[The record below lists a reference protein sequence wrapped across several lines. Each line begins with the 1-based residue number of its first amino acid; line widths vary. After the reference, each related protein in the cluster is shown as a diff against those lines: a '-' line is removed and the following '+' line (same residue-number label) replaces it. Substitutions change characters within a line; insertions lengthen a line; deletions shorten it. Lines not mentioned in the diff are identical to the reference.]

1 MVIKFNFR
9 FVLFIVICFCI
20 YGFSNAKT
28 NLRQTTS
35 ETDTVDKSRPS
46 KSKGAETTSKA
57 LSGKKLKIEM
67 PAIIVKE
74 DPSQKSSF
82 LLPSPKKEEKPFS
95 PIKRRKAIRHKANEI
110 YSKEAPGDK
119 TNVENDLSSFLPDRA
134 RASITRSM
142 HQIVVEKEKG
152 LKPKIEYKSVKYV
165 MMPEEVGNEI
175 QTTSNKKDTHMKD
188 LDFPPSISKFLIKRK
203 YLIGSLNGKTSEKK
217 DFQVIVDG
225 HTVMN
230 DKYLTSTADP
240 IGYKQK
246 SDQKSVNALEEVKLM
261 KTMSSKKMYYKEP
274 DIAKQKKGKKSKTK
288 SLTKK
293 SKQNKSEKKQL
304 PKDIDVKSSPITKY
318 DKMTMREKL
327 VYTQQFNENNPTK
340 TVKTEFG
347 SSKPLVKSEKV
358 KAKSQKSE
366 VFVTRR
372 KSIRPKQNDS
382 KYSSQNV
389 PLNIEVDTKDWKSN
403 YRRKKNDLMQSMLE
417 PEPVLRKTKN
427 NENAKSFKKKHKEY
441 TVSIKR
447 KSKEH
452 IVSMGKKSKEQN
464 IPAKLDQKDTAMF
477 GKETLYGS
485 NPINIKIDTKDWKT
499 NYSKKKNKLLQA
511 MLDSSTYEKGR
522 FKEKKNKAK
531 AKSVK
536 EVVQQKNV
544 HSYLIKPNTVIEVG
558 NTEITVGIPSHVA
571 KQTRTTD
578 RKSKGNTLKKIQTE
592 IKAPATLKAFRSDEV
607 RVKIDT
613 VTVQNAEKS
622 NGKISAMQTT
632 TTAPS
637 PPKEALRSAKQPS
650 TTTHFP
656 LKIEFVTAKIPA
668 ELEGNRN
675 KSSLTKRKNHKKFI
689 TNGLSE
695 DSQKS
700 RIITSSE
707 NLNVNL
713 DHYADFTRT
722 GITNGENNIVVGTL
736 SGIKDR
742 ANAGMINLQ
751 VDTAEREQA
760 LNITKITGSRPTDRH
775 TVATNKKLFNVK
787 TKPYNIH
794 KTISTNSQSQT
805 SLSNVKKQ
813 DKSMTDFSISLLAAH
828 EVEKATQAPL
838 KKTKPTVKA
847 PVKKSPR
854 FVLRNNNNSGKSFVF
869 SFKTNKKPKKNVP
882 KVTSVQFQPAF
893 IYKDTAEIHR
903 SENSLFANSIHEK
916 SEKTPNNF
924 YKHSIMREN
933 HKDFRWPVPSKIVQ
947 GIPVTQ
953 PPPEVSTLGLII
965 SGDFVS
971 SFAEQ
976 AFKDVSSDNKV
987 SRQSI
992 NRTTAKTKFQPK
1004 QTVKSDFLFPI
1015 QSFYTPS
1022 PKAITTVDL
1031 ALVTRKRNGLY
1042 QNDKY
1047 YSSDIHYQIQE
1058 LLNSTETNQLTD
1070 IPGNIDIQTS
1080 TVPLPKMRNTFIQ
1093 SRPKTMPFVY
1103 TAESQAGRT
1112 KMQRINNKQNV
1123 QNLVERTTLGNSA
1136 PPSITGFDLGL
1147 SMKRNKS
1154 KKTYIQ
1160 MTQATQAFE
1169 ETSQS
1174 PMKNIV
1180 KGSSSLSNFRRMQ
1193 IPSRPIETVIYP
1205 TVSVQTERKGVT
1217 EKPRMLKKLT
1227 STTTTTTTTT
1237 TPKPKTTSTTST
1249 TSTTTATTTT
1259 TEATTTRRPTVAS
1272 TTTTEKPSTTTTP
1285 GSIKEVISDLSSLN
1299 DIAKKAKDALQRISE
1314 VFKGPP
1320 DNIIAVS
1327 KTDAYKKYKKA
1338 ATEVIEMKKS
1348 PTMVPAVGIIKPLRK
1363 SEAIY
1368 KFSQYGSKR
1377 SQEMTEDN
1385 AIKREIKKL
1394 LIQQNTIYP
1403 GPLQKGPVSYP
1414 RVTPMMDQNVY
1425 TQNEIT
1431 SNARGMLY
1439 NTPEMTSMMIATESM
1454 APEQNGGYIQN
1465 YNFPG
1470 ANRQAL
1476 GNSARLPF
1484 QNSVRVTPPMP
1495 IVQPIVQPKVYCS
1508 FISLLFLIFEPP
1520 CKSHVMKIKTYQ
1532 ITARMIKLSLLFKIV
1547 QRASLFRKSTY
1558 L

>member
-1 MVIKFNFR
+1 MLIKFNFR
-9 FVLFIVICFCI
+9 FVLFMVLCFCI

-28 NLRQTTS
+28 NLRQATS
-35 ETDTVDKSRPS
+35 EIDTADKSR
-46 KSKGAETTSKA
+46 TSKNKDA
-57 LSGKKLKIEM
+57 ESSSKAASGKSLKIEM

-82 LLPSPKKEEKPFS
+82 LLPSPQKEVKPFS
-95 PIKRRKAIRHKANEI
+95 PIKRRKAIRHKTNEI
-110 YSKEAPGDK
+110 YSKEALGDK
-119 TNVENDLSSFLPDRA
+119 TQVENDANSYLPDRA

-152 LKPKIEYKSVKYV
+152 LKPKIEYKSVKYI
-165 MMPEEVGNEI
+165 MMPEEGGNEI
-175 QTTSNKKDTHMKD
+175 QTTSSKKDTRMKD

-203 YLIGSLNGKTSEKK
+203 YLIGSLNGKTADKN

-261 KTMSSKKMYYKEP
+261 KTRSSKKMYYKEL
-274 DIAKQKKGKKSKTK
+274 DSAKHKNEKNSKKEST
-288 SLTKK
+288 TKK
-293 SKQNKSEKKQL
+293 SKQNKYNKKQIT
-304 PKDIDVKSSPITKY
+304 KDINVKISPITKY
-318 DKMTMREKL
+318 DKMTMKEKL
-327 VYTQQFNENNPTK
+327 VYTQQFNENKPIK
-340 TVKTEFG
+340 TVKKEYGTT
-347 SSKPLVKSEKV
+347 KPKV
-358 KAKSQKSE
+358 EPETVTATSQKSE

-382 KYSSQNV
+382 KYMSQNE
-389 PLNIEVDTKDWKSN
+389 PLNIQVDTKDWKSN
-403 YRRKKNDLMQSMLE
+403 YRRKKDDLMQSMLE
-417 PEPVLRKTKN
+417 SKPVLMEKKT
-427 NENAKSFKKKHKEY
+427 NENAVSFEKKNKEY
-441 TVSIKR
+441 TVSIKNE
-447 KSKEH
+447 SKGH
-452 IVSMGKKSKEQN
+452 IVSMGKKSKELN
-464 IPAKLDQKDTAMF
+464 FPAKLNQKDTDMF
-477 GKETLYGS
+477 GKETLYAS

-511 MLDSSTYEKGR
+511 MLDSSTYEKGQ
-522 FKEKKNKAK
+522 FKEEKRKAK
-531 AKSVK
+531 PIK

-558 NTEITVGIPSHVA
+558 NTEITVGVPSHVA
-571 KQTRTTD
+571 IETLTAD
-578 RKSKGNTLKKIQTE
+578 RKSKEKKIKEMMKE
-592 IKAPATLKAFRSDEV
+592 IIPPATLKAFRSDEV
-607 RVKIDT
+607 RTKIDT
-613 VTVQNAEKS
+613 VTVPNAEKS
-622 NGKISAMQTT
+622 NWKSSTMQTT
-632 TTAPS
+632 TTAAPS
-637 PPKEALRSAKQPS
+637 PPKVPLRSTKQPT

-675 KSSLTKRKNHKKFI
+675 KSSLTKRTNHKKFI

-751 VDTAEREQA
+751 VDTAEREHV
-760 LNITKITGSRPTDRH
+760 LNATKTIGSKPNDRH
-775 TVATNKKLFNVK
+775 TATTNEKVSNVK
-787 TKPYNIH
+787 TDPFLH
-794 KTISTNSQSQT
+794 KKISTKSQSQT

-838 KKTKPTVKA
+838 KKTRPSIKA

-854 FVLRNNNNSGKSFVF
+854 FVLRSNNNSGKSFVF
-869 SFKTNKKPKKNVP
+869 SFKTNKKPKQTVP
-882 KVTSVQFQPAF
+882 KVASVQFQPAF

-916 SEKTPNNF
+916 SEKTPSNF
-924 YKHSIMREN
+924 YKHSIMREK
-933 HKDFRWPVPSKIVQ
+933 HKDFRWPVPSKSVQ

-976 AFKDVSSDNKV
+976 AFNDVNSDNKI
-987 SRQSI
+987 SRQLF
-992 NRTTAKTKFQPK
+992 NRPTAKTKLQPK
-1004 QTVKSDFLFPI
+1004 QTVRNDFIFPV

-1031 ALVTRKRNGLY
+1031 ALVTRQRNGLY

-1047 YSSDIHYQIQE
+1047 YSSDIHNQIQE

-1093 SRPKTMPFVY
+1093 SRPKIMPFIY

-1123 QNLVERTTLGNSA
+1123 QNLVERTTLGNND

-1147 SMKRNKS
+1147 SMKRDKS

-1174 PMKNIV
+1174 PLKNIV
-1180 KGSSSLSNFRRMQ
+1180 KGSPSLSNFRRMQ
-1193 IPSRPIETVIYP
+1193 IPSRPMETVIYP
-1205 TVSVQTERKGVT
+1205 TVSIETKRKGVT
-1217 EKPRMLKKLT
+1217 EKPSISKST
-1227 STTTTTTTTT
+1227 STTTTTTTT
-1237 TPKPKTTSTTST
+1237 TPKPTTTSTTSST
-1249 TSTTTATTTT
+1249 TTTTKPTSTTT
-1259 TEATTTRRPTVAS
+1259 EASTTRRPTVAP
-1272 TTTTEKPSTTTTP
+1272 TTTTEKPSTTTTSS
-1285 GSIKEVISDLSSLN
+1285 SIKEVISDLSSLN
-1299 DIAKKAKDALQRISE
+1299 DIAKKARDALQRISE

-1377 SQEMTEDN
+1377 NQEMTEDN
-1385 AIKREIKKL
+1385 AIKQEIKKL

-1403 GPLQKGPVSYP
+1403 APLQKGHAPYP
-1414 RVTPMMDQNVY
+1414 RVTPMMDQNMY

-1431 SNARGMLY
+1431 SNKRGILY

-1454 APEQNGGYIQN
+1454 VPEQNSGYIQN

-1495 IVQPIVQPKVYCS
+1495 IVQPQVYYTCIYSLVQS
-1508 FISLLFLIFEPP
+1508 
-1520 CKSHVMKIKTYQ
+1520 
-1532 ITARMIKLSLLFKIV
+1532 
-1547 QRASLFRKSTY
+1547 
-1558 L
+1558 

>member
-1 MVIKFNFR
+1 
-9 FVLFIVICFCI
+9 
-20 YGFSNAKT
+20 
-28 NLRQTTS
+28 
-35 ETDTVDKSRPS
+35 
-46 KSKGAETTSKA
+46 
-57 LSGKKLKIEM
+57 M

-119 TNVENDLSSFLPDRA
+119 TNVENDVNSFLPDRA

-142 HQIVVEKEKG
+142 HQIVVEKGKG

-246 SDQKSVNALEEVKLM
+246 SDQKSVNALEE
-261 KTMSSKKMYYKEP
+261 
-274 DIAKQKKGKKSKTK
+274 
-288 SLTKK
+288 
-293 SKQNKSEKKQL
+293 NKSEKKQL

-389 PLNIEVDTKDWKSN
+389 PLNIEVDTKDWK
-403 YRRKKNDLMQSMLE
+403 
-417 PEPVLRKTKN
+417 
-427 NENAKSFKKKHKEY
+427 
-441 TVSIKR
+441 I
-447 KSKEH
+447 
-452 IVSMGKKSKEQN
+452 
-464 IPAKLDQKDTAMF
+464 
-477 GKETLYGS
+477 
-485 NPINIKIDTKDWKT
+485 
-499 NYSKKKNKLLQA
+499 
-511 MLDSSTYEKGR
+511 
-522 FKEKKNKAK
+522 
-531 AKSVK
+531 
-536 EVVQQKNV
+536 
-544 HSYLIKPNTVIEVG
+544 G

-571 KQTRTTD
+571 IQTRTTD
-578 RKSKGNTLKKIQTE
+578 RKSKGNNLKKIQTE

-613 VTVQNAEKS
+613 VTVQTAEKS

-637 PPKEALRSAKQPS
+637 PPKEALRSAKQPT

-689 TNGLSE
+689 TNGLSK

-760 LNITKITGSRPTDRH
+760 LNVSKTTGSRPNDRQ
-775 TVATNKKLFNVK
+775 TTNKKVFNVK

-838 KKTKPTVKA
+838 KKTKPTPKA

-882 KVTSVQFQPAF
+882 KVASVQFQPAF

-933 HKDFRWPVPSKIVQ
+933 HKDFRWPVPSKSVQ

-1147 SMKRNKS
+1147 SMKRGKS
-1154 KKTYIQ
+1154 KTTYIQ
-1160 MTQATQAFE
+1160 MTQATKAFE

-1174 PMKNIV
+1174 PIKNIV

-1193 IPSRPIETVIYP
+1193 IPPRPIETVIYP

-1403 GPLQKGPVSYP
+1403 GPLQQGPVSYP

-1495 IVQPIVQPKVYCS
+1495 IVQPIVQPKVYQPS
-1508 FISLLFLIFEPP
+1508 GGRGTHHRMSWTTVLPNGSTMDEFAIVKDDE
-1520 CKSHVMKIKTYQ
+1520 MKIQTEIKAPATLKAFRSDEVRVKIDTVTVQ
-1532 ITARMIKLSLLFKIV
+1532 TAEKSNGKISAMQTTTTAPSTPKEALRSAKQPTTTTHFPLKIEFV
-1547 QRASLFRKSTY
+1547 TAKIPAELKVTETSHHLQREEPQEIHH
-1558 L
+1558 

>member
-1 MVIKFNFR
+1 
-9 FVLFIVICFCI
+9 
-20 YGFSNAKT
+20 
-28 NLRQTTS
+28 
-35 ETDTVDKSRPS
+35 
-46 KSKGAETTSKA
+46 
-57 LSGKKLKIEM
+57 
-67 PAIIVKE
+67 
-74 DPSQKSSF
+74 
-82 LLPSPKKEEKPFS
+82 
-95 PIKRRKAIRHKANEI
+95 
-110 YSKEAPGDK
+110 
-119 TNVENDLSSFLPDRA
+119 
-134 RASITRSM
+134 
-142 HQIVVEKEKG
+142 
-152 LKPKIEYKSVKYV
+152 
-165 MMPEEVGNEI
+165 
-175 QTTSNKKDTHMKD
+175 
-188 LDFPPSISKFLIKRK
+188 
-203 YLIGSLNGKTSEKK
+203 
-217 DFQVIVDG
+217 
-225 HTVMN
+225 
-230 DKYLTSTADP
+230 
-240 IGYKQK
+240 
-246 SDQKSVNALEEVKLM
+246 
-261 KTMSSKKMYYKEP
+261 
-274 DIAKQKKGKKSKTK
+274 
-288 SLTKK
+288 
-293 SKQNKSEKKQL
+293 
-304 PKDIDVKSSPITKY
+304 
-318 DKMTMREKL
+318 
-327 VYTQQFNENNPTK
+327 
-340 TVKTEFG
+340 
-347 SSKPLVKSEKV
+347 
-358 KAKSQKSE
+358 
-366 VFVTRR
+366 
-372 KSIRPKQNDS
+372 
-382 KYSSQNV
+382 
-389 PLNIEVDTKDWKSN
+389 
-403 YRRKKNDLMQSMLE
+403 
-417 PEPVLRKTKN
+417 
-427 NENAKSFKKKHKEY
+427 
-441 TVSIKR
+441 
-447 KSKEH
+447 
-452 IVSMGKKSKEQN
+452 
-464 IPAKLDQKDTAMF
+464 
-477 GKETLYGS
+477 
-485 NPINIKIDTKDWKT
+485 
-499 NYSKKKNKLLQA
+499 
-511 MLDSSTYEKGR
+511 
-522 FKEKKNKAK
+522 
-531 AKSVK
+531 
-536 EVVQQKNV
+536 
-544 HSYLIKPNTVIEVG
+544 
-558 NTEITVGIPSHVA
+558 
-571 KQTRTTD
+571 
-578 RKSKGNTLKKIQTE
+578 
-592 IKAPATLKAFRSDEV
+592 
-607 RVKIDT
+607 
-613 VTVQNAEKS
+613 
-622 NGKISAMQTT
+622 MQTT

-637 PPKEALRSAKQPS
+637 PPKEALRSAKQPT

-893 IYKDTAEIHR
+893 IYKDTAEIH
-903 SENSLFANSIHEK
+903 
-916 SEKTPNNF
+916 
-924 YKHSIMREN
+924 
-933 HKDFRWPVPSKIVQ
+933 
-947 GIPVTQ
+947 
-953 PPPEVSTLGLII
+953 
-965 SGDFVS
+965 
-971 SFAEQ
+971 
-976 AFKDVSSDNKV
+976 
-987 SRQSI
+987 
-992 NRTTAKTKFQPK
+992 
-1004 QTVKSDFLFPI
+1004 
-1015 QSFYTPS
+1015 
-1022 PKAITTVDL
+1022 
-1031 ALVTRKRNGLY
+1031 
-1042 QNDKY
+1042 
-1047 YSSDIHYQIQE
+1047 
-1058 LLNSTETNQLTD
+1058 
-1070 IPGNIDIQTS
+1070 
-1080 TVPLPKMRNTFIQ
+1080 
-1093 SRPKTMPFVY
+1093 
-1103 TAESQAGRT
+1103 
-1112 KMQRINNKQNV
+1112 
-1123 QNLVERTTLGNSA
+1123 
-1136 PPSITGFDLGL
+1136 
-1147 SMKRNKS
+1147 
-1154 KKTYIQ
+1154 
-1160 MTQATQAFE
+1160 
-1169 ETSQS
+1169 
-1174 PMKNIV
+1174 
-1180 KGSSSLSNFRRMQ
+1180 
-1193 IPSRPIETVIYP
+1193 
-1205 TVSVQTERKGVT
+1205 
-1217 EKPRMLKKLT
+1217 
-1227 STTTTTTTTT
+1227 
-1237 TPKPKTTSTTST
+1237 
-1249 TSTTTATTTT
+1249 
-1259 TEATTTRRPTVAS
+1259 
-1272 TTTTEKPSTTTTP
+1272 
-1285 GSIKEVISDLSSLN
+1285 SLN

-1495 IVQPIVQPKVYCS
+1495 IVQPIVQPKVYQPS
-1508 FISLLFLIFEPP
+1508 GGQGPHHRMSWTTVLPDGSTMDEFAIVKDDEMVIFLVSDQTPPHSTLDKSSTLLDFTVGHMAMRFNIDGTNGQMCFVTHTSAKYQNTKEALQNRALSQVVRLADPIQLYAELTTHVPQHDLHRVGGSAFYKFCKIAIKQDNVYELVMAVIHKIRIVFEEDRIQVLIMDKEIILETDLQTEETRV
-1520 CKSHVMKIKTYQ
+1520 HRDREMTMQGYQ
-1532 ITARMIKLSLLFKIV
+1532 RSK
-1547 QRASLFRKSTY
+1547 
-1558 L
+1558 